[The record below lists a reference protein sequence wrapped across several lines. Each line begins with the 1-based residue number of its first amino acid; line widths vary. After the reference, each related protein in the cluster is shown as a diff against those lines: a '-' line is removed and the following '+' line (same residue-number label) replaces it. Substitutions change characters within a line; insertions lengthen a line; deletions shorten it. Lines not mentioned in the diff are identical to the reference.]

1 MRIAAL
7 LSLTLLAACA
17 SKPPTPVVIPSES
30 QVEQGSAPPAQIP
43 AQ

>member
-1 MRIAAL
+1 MRFAAL

-30 QVEQGSAPPAQIP
+30 QVDQGSATPAELP
-43 AQ
+43 RK